1 MQNVLVTCCPL
12 LQALVY
18 ARAAAAV
25 QACQFKI
32 GADLRPGQIPYV
44 GTATASKIREIVL
57 SPVNECTV
65 LRQMR

>member
-1 MQNVLVTCCPL
+1 MSVTRCPL

-18 ARAAAAV
+18 ARAAATV